1 MNAAGH
7 IAEKADSAGRGARAD
22 YVRGFAMAAVLTVA
36 AFTLVMSHALGNN
49 PLTVAAAVMGLAVAQ
64 VVVHMVFFLH
74 MNSRSEGGWNLL
86 ALLFTLLLVLIVLSG
101 SLWVMYHLNANMM
114 PPSPDD
120 MRQMP

>member
-1 MNAAGH
+1 MNANFHCTGQ
-7 IAEKADSAGRGARAD
+7 ADSAGRGARGD
-22 YVRGFAMAAVLTVA
+22 YVRGFAMAAVLTAA
-36 AFTLVMSHALGNN
+36 AFTLVMSHALGNT
-49 PLTVAAAVMGLAVAQ
+49 PLTLAAVMGLAVAQ

-101 SLWVMYHLNANMM
+101 SLWVMYHLNAHMM

>member
-7 IAEKADSAGRGARAD
+7 TAEKADSAGRGARAD
-22 YVRGFAMAAVLTVA
+22 YVRGFAMAAVLTAA
-36 AFTLVMSHALGNN
+36 AFTLVMNHTLGNI
-49 PLTVAAAVMGLAVAQ
+49 PLTVAAVMGLAVVQ

-114 PPSPDD
+114 PPSPDE
-120 MRQMP
+120 MRQAP

>member
-7 IAEKADSAGRGARAD
+7 TAEKAGSPGRGARAD
-22 YVRGFAMAAVLTVA
+22 YIRGFAMAAVLTGS
-36 AFTLVMSHALGNN
+36 AFTLVMSHALGNT
-49 PLTVAAAVMGLAVAQ
+49 PLTVAAVMGLALAQ

-86 ALLFTLLLVLIVLSG
+86 ALLFTLLLVLILLSG

>member
-1 MNAAGH
+1 MNAAVP
-7 IAEKADSAGRGARAD
+7 IAEEADLPGRGARAD
-22 YVRGFAMAAVLTVA
+22 YVRGFTMAAVLTAA
-36 AFTLVMSHALGNN
+36 AFTLVMSNALGNT
-49 PLTVAAAVMGLAVAQ
+49 PLTVAAVMGLAVAQ

-101 SLWVMYHLNANMM
+101 SIWVMYHLNANMV

>member
-1 MNAAGH
+1 MNANGH
-7 IAEKADSAGRGARAD
+7 FAEKADSAGRGARAD
-22 YVRGFAMAAVLTVA
+22 YVRGFAMAAVLTVV
-36 AFTLVMSHALGNN
+36 AFTLVMSHALGNT
-49 PLTVAAAVMGLAVAQ
+49 PSTVAAVMGLAVAQ

-114 PPSPDD
+114 PLSPGD

>member
-1 MNAAGH
+1 MNANSH
-7 IAEKADSAGRGARAD
+7 FAERADPAGRGTRAD
-22 YVRGFAMAAVLTVA
+22 YVRGFAMASGLTAA
-36 AFTLVMSHALGNN
+36 AFALVMCHALGNT
-49 PLTVAAAVMGLAVAQ
+49 PLTVATVMGLAVAQ
-64 VVVHMVFFLH
+64 VVVHMIFFLH

>member
-1 MNAAGH
+1 MNASGY
-7 IAEKADSAGRGARAD
+7 IGEKAHAAGRGQRAD
-22 YVRGFAMAAVLTVA
+22 YVRGFVMAAVLTTA
-36 AFTLVMSHALGNN
+36 AFTLVMSHALGNT
-49 PLTVAAAVMGLAVAQ
+49 PLTVAAVMGLAVAQ

-101 SLWVMYHLNANMM
+101 SLWVMYHLNTNML

>member
-1 MNAAGH
+1 MNANGQVTETAHATGQ
-7 IAEKADSAGRGARAD
+7 GARSD
-22 YVRGFAMAAVLTVA
+22 YVRGFAIAAVLTAA
-36 AFTLVMSHALGNN
+36 AFTLVMSRALGST
-49 PLTVAAAVMGLAVAQ
+49 PLTVAAVMGLAVAQ

-120 MRQMP
+120 MRQAP

>member
-1 MNAAGH
+1 MNANVH
-7 IAEKADSAGRGARAD
+7 FAEQADPAGRGARAD

-36 AFTLVMSHALGNN
+36 AFTLVMSRALGNT
-49 PLTVAAAVMGLAVAQ
+49 PSTVAAVMGLAVAQ

-74 MNSRSEGGWNLL
+74 MNSSSEGGWNLL
-86 ALLFTLLLVLIVLSG
+86 ALIFTLLLVLIVLSG

>member
-7 IAEKADSAGRGARAD
+7 IAEGADSAGRSARTD
-22 YVRGFAMAAVLTVA
+22 YVRGFAIAAVLTAA
-36 AFTLVMSHALGNN
+36 AFTLVISHALGNTL
-49 PLTVAAAVMGLAVAQ
+49 LTVAAVMGLAVAQ

-101 SLWVMYHLNANMM
+101 SIWVMYHLNTNMM